1 MCWSIGMLNIG
12 HVRADRQSAKN
23 METCSSLFGTE
34 KKTTRTNH
42 GEFPIHSYSCVF
54 LFGCDISGN
63 SILFFPST
71 FFRSKWPPFLLL
83 SPDESK
89 TELKGRLLPAPPPR
103 WSIQQSNLLKGKPT
117 LNFFLVLKSAVVKI
131 CANPLM
137 CHAYTCGAF
146 TPCDVESESCH
157 IRRWWRV
164 GIIKYAGARPEAK
177 RKRKARDQFK

>member
-1 MCWSIGMLNIG
+1 MSFPFIATVVSFYL
-12 HVRADRQSAKN
+12 VA
-23 METCSSLFGTE
+23 TFLGTQ
-34 KKTTRTNH
+34 
-42 GEFPIHSYSCVF
+42 FYFF
-54 LFGCDISGN
+54 LP
-63 SILFFPST
+63 LFFVQNGHPFYCCPLTRAKLNWKGVS
-71 FFRSKWPPFLLL
+71 FRPPL
-83 SPDESK
+83 
-89 TELKGRLLPAPPPR
+89 R

-117 LNFFLVLKSAVVKI
+117 LNIFLVLKSEIVKV